1 MVYRLGLLLVLLSSV
16 CLHSQVIDIRDGQS
30 ATVWKHSLGPTHAIH
45 TDVQKLDDRY
55 RSFGAVELDVI
66 VGANG
71 RVNEA
76 HAVEGPSELF
86 EEAERIERQR
96 SFIPFTTKDGTIVT
110 AHIRDAVGILPRE
123 LWLPEH
129 VSIPPDID
137 LNTVSFALER
147 TGCLGRCPG
156 YTVTLH
162 GDGRVEYT
170 GGSYVLVPGP
180 HVAHVDVKT
189 VRALLDEF
197 RRADFL
203 SARPR
208 YESDT
213 TDGPSQ
219 TIKLRYEGKE
229 WQVYSYVG
237 FSAGLPEVIGSLQE
251 KIDKAA
257 GTERWV
263 AGNSE
268 TLQSLKEEHWNFGSH
283 SKENLDL
290 FNSAIEHDRSD
301 LVEVMLA
308 AGIPTDIKTKPA
320 ASYDRTE
327 YPVCIATRLEKR
339 LLVKRMAKL
348 NPPSHAVAQACM
360 ASAARAGSLV
370 LLNFWIEHGGKPD
383 RPIPED
389 GWGGEAGNLLA
400 DAITSHQPEVVARV
414 LEFPIDRRYLV
425 NTEIPLLFFAAIG
438 SGNDPEQTKKIFEL
452 LSSHDFST
460 SERNKYGETLLFR
473 SDDDLMPHLL
483 TLGIPIDARN
493 NDGETALMH
502 QYSAEAIQRLLD
514 AGADPTLQDKAG
526 VSVED
531 HVLENCEAC
540 KSTIEAAIARRKGKV
555 Q

>member
-1 MVYRLGLLLVLLSSV
+1 MVHHLGLLLLLLFPV
-16 CLHSQVIDIRDGQS
+16 CTHAQTIDLRDDLSANVGGHYDGPAQVI
-30 ATVWKHSLGPTHAIH
+30 HA
-45 TDVQKLDDRY
+45 DLEKLDHRY
-55 RSFGAVELDVI
+55 RFVVLDVI
-66 VGANG
+66 VSGNG

-76 HAVEGPSELF
+76 RAVDGPPELF

-96 SFIPFTTKDGTIVT
+96 SFLPFKTKDGTIVT
-110 AHIRDAVGILPRE
+110 ARIVDAVGILPRE
-123 LWLPEH
+123 LWLPQH
-129 VSIPPDID
+129 VSIPADID
-137 LNTVSFALER
+137 LKTVTFALES
-147 TGCLGRCPG
+147 TVCGGRCPG

-170 GGSYVLVPGP
+170 GVSYVLVPGT
-180 HVAHVDVKT
+180 HVAHIDRKA
-189 VRALLDEF
+189 VRDLLDEF

-208 YESDT
+208 YVADVTHASA
-213 TDGPSQ
+213 Q
-219 TIKLRYEGKE
+219 TITLRYEGKE
-229 WQVYSYVG
+229 WQVYSYFG
-237 FSAGLPEVIGSLQE
+237 FSAGLPEVVGSLQE
-251 KIDKAA
+251 KIDKAT

-263 AGNSE
+263 AGNAE
-268 TLQSLKEEHWNFGSH
+268 TLQSLKDEHWNFGSH
-283 SKENLDL
+283 STENLDL

-301 LVEVMLA
+301 LVEAMLA
-308 AGIPTDIKTKPA
+308 AGIPTDIKARPV
-320 ASYDRTE
+320 ASYGPAE
-327 YPVCIATRLEKR
+327 YPVCIATRKEDL

-348 NPPSHAVAQACM
+348 NPPSQTVAQACM
-360 ASAARAGSLV
+360 ASAARAGSLA
-370 LLNFWIEHGGKPD
+370 LLNFWIEQGGKPD

-389 GWGGEAGNLLA
+389 GSGGEAGNLLA

-414 LEFPIDRRYLV
+414 LEFPIDRQYLV

-531 HVLENCEAC
+531 HVLENCETC
-540 KSTIEAAIARRKGKV
+540 KSTIEAAIAKRKGKV